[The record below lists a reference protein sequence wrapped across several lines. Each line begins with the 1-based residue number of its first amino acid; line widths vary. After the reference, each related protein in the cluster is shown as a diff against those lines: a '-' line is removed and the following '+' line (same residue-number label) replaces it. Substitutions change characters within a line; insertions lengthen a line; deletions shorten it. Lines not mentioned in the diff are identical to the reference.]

1 MRNEKLEMRKI
12 LVLIINFY
20 QGFVSAVL
28 KNILGINKMCRYS
41 PTCSEYAK
49 IVLKKEG
56 IFRGLQ
62 KSTIRLLKCQPF
74 LTNYGRF
81 F

>member
-1 MRNEKLEMRKI
+1 MKNV

-20 QGFVSAVL
+20 QSFISMAL
-28 KNILGINKMCRYS
+28 KNILGINKMCRFS

-49 IVLKKEG
+49 IKINKEG
-56 IFRGLQ
+56 VFAGIA
-62 KSTIRLLKCQPF
+62 KSTIRILRCQLFYPE
-74 LTNYGRF
+74 LVEGLIYGRF